1 MRQFVF
7 FNKLQHFQAGHSRAV
22 YPRNDPG
29 IELRCLGRQFRRA
42 LVHRRAQFPRQV
54 GGAGVRGQQR
64 EAGHLLAELRT
75 SELLLAFQ
83 QQARKA
89 MSGHQNM
96 TRDLA
101 EGHDIR
107 GGLVAEIADRKLLDG
122 RGRVGADCFPGIQN
136 LFESH
141 HYAYIVLTH
150 RRACASARSVII
162 EAFTLRGIVSLRT
175 FFRLFTHIQMMPVLE
190 SGEETLVGG
199 QAVIEGVMMRAPHS
213 YCVAVRKA
221 NGEIVTEEKPLARMS
236 ELHRIFK
243 YPVVRGVGTLYQA
256 MALGLRALKFS
267 ANAMLETES
276 GQGEAKELPNWAI
289 SLNMLLSF
297 AFFIFLYKFV
307 PLYAVTALGKWYP
320 MLKGRIAFNATDGLI
335 RIAIFLAFLFLLSR
349 MKDIYRVFEYH
360 GAEHKVVFNFE
371 SGKPVNVENAQQ
383 FTTFHPRCGT
393 SFLMVV
399 MVVSMVVYTLIP
411 FSGFGMKLL
420 SRVILLPFIAG
431 ISYELIRFAAKRRG
445 SFLAT
450 LTAPGLWLQ
459 RITTKPP
466 SDEQAAVAIH
476 ALEGA
481 MALEA
486 TQGGELVIA

>member
-1 MRQFVF
+1 MGKVSGIASRPLAQLAVSPDA
-7 FNKLQHFQAGHSRAV
+7 NGSALQQ
-22 YPRNDPG
+22 
-29 IELRCLGRQFRRA
+29 
-42 LVHRRAQFPRQV
+42 
-54 GGAGVRGQQR
+54 
-64 EAGHLLAELRT
+64 
-75 SELLLAFQ
+75 
-83 QQARKA
+83 
-89 MSGHQNM
+89 
-96 TRDLA
+96 
-101 EGHDIR
+101 
-107 GGLVAEIADRKLLDG
+107 
-122 RGRVGADCFPGIQN
+122 
-136 LFESH
+136 
-141 HYAYIVLTH
+141 
-150 RRACASARSVII
+150 SAII
-162 EAFTLRGIVSLRT
+162 EKSIRRGIVSPRT
-175 FFRLFTHIQMMPVLE
+175 FFRLFTHIQMMPILE

-213 YCVAVRKA
+213 YCVAVRKP
-221 NGEIVTEEKPLARMS
+221 NGEIVTEEKPLARMC
-236 ELHRIFK
+236 ERHRIFK
-243 YPVVRGVGTLYQA
+243 YPVIRGVGTLYQA

-267 ANAMLETES
+267 ANAMLEAGSPKAEV
-276 GQGEAKELPNWAI
+276 KELPNWAI
-289 SLNMLLSF
+289 SLNMLLSLG
-297 AFFIFLYKFV
+297 FFIFLYKFV

-320 MLKGRIAFNATDGLI
+320 VLKGRIAFNATDGLI
-335 RIAIFLAFLFLLSR
+335 RIAIFLAFLFLISR

-371 SGKPVNVENAQQ
+371 SGQPVNVKNAQA

-481 MALEA
+481 MALEES
-486 TQGGELVIA
+486 QGGELVIA